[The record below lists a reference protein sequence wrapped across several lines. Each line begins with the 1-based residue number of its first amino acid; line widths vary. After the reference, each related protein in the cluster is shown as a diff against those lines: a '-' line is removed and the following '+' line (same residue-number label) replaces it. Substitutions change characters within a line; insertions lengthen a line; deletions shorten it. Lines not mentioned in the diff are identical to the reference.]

1 MITKMLRA
9 LAVALAFATTF
20 VTSPTMAQTL
30 PAPVIAII
38 DLDEVFMNSVAGKQA
53 QAELKKRVDALQT
66 RVNTLRTSFGSE
78 EQSLLK
84 TRPTAIG
91 PAATAW
97 EIKARDI
104 QTRRAQAEQ
113 QLSGQSQRNDAA
125 RKDVVRQLND
135 AATPIITAVMRERGA
150 SIILAKGATLQY
162 LPALDITKEVITR
175 LDRSLPRIIL
185 KP

>member
-9 LAVALAFATTF
+9 LALALAAAL
-20 VTSPTMAQTL
+20 VTSPLTAQTL
-30 PAPVIAII
+30 PTPVIAIV
-38 DLDEVFMNSVAGKQA
+38 DLDEVITNSIAGKQA
-53 QAELKKRVDALQT
+53 QADLKKRVDALQT

-84 TRPTAIG
+84 TRPTATG

-104 QTRRAQAEQ
+104 QARKAQAEQ
-113 QLSGQSQRNDAA
+113 QLAGQSQRNDAA
-125 RKDVVRQLND
+125 RRDVVRQLND

-150 SIILAKGATLQY
+150 SITLAKGATLQY
-162 LPALDITKEVITR
+162 LPALDITKEVIAR
-175 LDRSLPRIIL
+175 LDRSLPRITL